1 MAVTESA
8 SVEAPALARV
18 DASSG
23 VTVLIATY
31 NRAGYLGECLDSVLS
46 QSIAPAEV
54 IVIDDGSDDA
64 TAEVVARHGSRVRY
78 IRQANG
84 GKASALN
91 RALPEVRGRYVWIF
105 DDDDVALPDSIAR
118 RLRVLESRPE
128 LGFVLSGH
136 SFGEDDEGGRI
147 RRVAEHRLPDVVG
160 EQALRVALMTGCFVT
175 MQSMLVRT
183 EVLRRAGLFD
193 VALARAQDYDMMLRL
208 AAQAPFALLRE
219 STFVFRRHAGARG
232 PKQWRHGAD
241 DRQQLFRQFDA
252 MVGRKL
258 REATPLGDFL
268 VPARAEEPQGAARR
282 DAFLARAVV
291 MASKGLVGEMFDD
304 LENAQQVA
312 GCAADAGARVSR
324 YLCKAICTGYAYD
337 AIATDF
343 DAFLRRLDGLRRG
356 PCGRRA
362 AFAAARGLFTLA
374 KSYPGSVHE
383 RVRKL
388 RMAGTV
394 LARVL

>member
-1 MAVTESA
+1 MTDSA
-8 SVEAPALARV
+8 SVVAPAAARV
-18 DASSG
+18 DASAG

-31 NRAGYLGECLDSVLS
+31 NRARYLDECLDSVLS
-46 QSIAPAEV
+46 QSIAPGEV

-78 IRQANG
+78 IRQDNG

-118 RLRVLESRPE
+118 RLRVLEARPD

-136 SFGEDDEGGRI
+136 AFGEDGEGGRI
-147 RRVAEHRLPDVVG
+147 RRVAEHRLPDVVAEDG
-160 EQALRVALMTGCFVT
+160 LRVALMTGCFVT

-183 EVLRRAGLFD
+183 EVLRRAGAFD

-219 STFVFRRHAGARG
+219 ATFVFRRHAGARG
-232 PKQWRHGAD
+232 PARWRHAVG
-241 DRQQLFRQFDA
+241 DRQQLFRRFDA
-252 MVGRKL
+252 IVGRKL

-268 VPARAEEPQGAARR
+268 VPVHAGEPRDAARR
-282 DAFLARAVV
+282 DALLERAVV
-291 MASKGLVGEMFDD
+291 MASKGLVAEMFDD
-304 LENAQQVA
+304 LEAAQRT
-312 GCAADAGARVSR
+312 GSGAADDGARTSR

-356 PCGRRA
+356 LCGRRA
-362 AFAAARGLFTLA
+362 AVAAARGFVTLA
-374 KSYPGSVHE
+374 KSYPGSVRE
-383 RVRKL
+383 RLRKL
-388 RMAGTV
+388 QMAGAA
-394 LARVL
+394 LARAL